1 MIREAIAKLVKCE
14 DLSKN
19 EMELAMEEIMT
30 GQALPT
36 QIAAFLTAMRIKGE
50 TIDEITGGAETM
62 RRHATKIKT
71 SIR

>member
-1 MIREAIAKLVKCE
+1 MIREAIAKLVKGE

-19 EMELAMEEIMT
+19 EIELAMEEIMS

-50 TIDEITGGAETM
+50 TLDEIVGA
-62 RRHATKIKT
+62 A
-71 SIR
+71 